1 MQLENFVNVMG
12 INVIQVI
19 DQIQYDKDS
28 NQKKHVDT
36 DQYINKDWYII
47 HCRKRK
53 SITKEDEERASK
65 LQTSEYFL
73 SNISSPLRHEGQ
85 RRLSYIP
92 TSSQRHHQQQQQQHQ
107 QQHQQQQQK
116 QQQQHQQ
123 QQQQSHHNKQY
134 SQTSRE
140 TVKEHLTKSSISP
153 TTSSSPGVQYGVPSS
168 ICKTIDNKELI
179 FPTTGLTSLPTRTQ
193 LPDHVINSITR
204 NDHDYN
210 KQQRDTTVETK
221 KSFRDK
227 IRSRI
232 WKRPKSIRWCTSKE
246 FLSRQIKTYR
256 DAYELV
262 QRKREVIVR
271 VKGKIDLSDEYFD
284 VNSTDRLEFILFP

>member
-19 DQIQYDKDS
+19 DQIQCNKDG

-36 DQYINKDWYII
+36 DQYINKDWYTI

-73 SNISSPLRHEGQ
+73 SNISSQMRHEDQ
-85 RRLSYIP
+85 RQLSNIP
-92 TSSQRHHQQQQQQHQ
+92 TFSQVHQQQHHQQQH
-107 QQHQQQQQK
+107 
-116 QQQQHQQ
+116 
-123 QQQQSHHNKQY
+123 SHHNKKY
-134 SQTSRE
+134 SLTSPSE
-140 TVKEHLTKSSISP
+140 TAEDRLTKPSISPTKPSISP
-153 TTSSSPGVQYGVPSS
+153 TTSSSIGVRYRVPSS

-179 FPTTGLTSLPTRTQ
+179 FPTTGLTSLPIRTQ
-193 LPDHVINSITR
+193 LPDHVINSINS
-204 NDHDYN
+204 NDHNYN
-210 KQQRDTTVETK
+210 KQQQRGTTVETK
-221 KSFRDK
+221 KSLQDK

-271 VKGKIDLSDEYFD
+271 VKGKIDLSNEYFD
-284 VNSTDRLEFILFP
+284 VNSTDRIEFILFP

>member
-19 DQIQYDKDS
+19 DQIQCDKDS

-65 LQTSEYFL
+65 LRTSEYFL

-92 TSSQRHHQQQQQQHQ
+92 TSLQGHRQQLQQHQ
-107 QQHQQQQQK
+107 QH
-116 QQQQHQQ
+116 Q

-140 TVKEHLTKSSISP
+140 TVKEHLTKPSISP

-210 KQQRDTTVETK
+210 KQQRNTSVETK